1 MKPANGIFDVR
12 SVRVS
17 IVTAAILSELIASLN
32 AGEPAI
38 SIHALKGSLY
48 VAEDSHYAKTNY
60 LVYVGPKS
68 VTVVGAGWSPE
79 AAELFAQEIQR
90 ITDKPIEKVIIPD
103 HDPEYAGGIAYW
115 KRIGAKIIATETTE
129 RALETEWPKATE
141 FARKYFPT
149 YPNVPLELPT
159 NVYQKHFEL
168 ENGDIRA
175 FYLGPS
181 HNADDIFVYF
191 PKEKILYAG
200 SILKEQ
206 LGNLASA
213 DLTEYPRTL
222 HKLQELHLNID
233 NVVSGHWSPVHG
245 PELIDR
251 YLTMLKD
258 YSQKPAKD

>member
-1 MKPANGIFDVR
+1 M
-12 SVRVS
+12 RVD
-17 IVTAAILSELIASLN
+17 IAWAPILLALIASIN
-32 AGEPAI
+32 ADEPMV

-48 VAEDSHYAKTNY
+48 IAEDSHYAKTNY
-60 LVYVGPKS
+60 IVYVGPKS

-79 AAELFAQEIQR
+79 TAELFAQEIQR
-90 ITDKPIEKVIIPD
+90 ITDKPIENVIIPD

-129 RALETEWPKATE
+129 RELKAEWPKATE
-141 FARKYFPT
+141 FVRKYFPT

-159 NVYQKHFEL
+159 NIYQKDFEL

-191 PKEKILYAG
+191 PKEKVLYAG

-213 DLTEYPRTL
+213 NLAEYQRTL
-222 HKLQELHLNID
+222 DKLQELHLEID
-233 NVVSGHWSPVHG
+233 NVISGHWSPVHG
-245 PELIDR
+245 PELIDQYR
-251 YLTMLKD
+251 AMLKD
-258 YSQKPAKD
+258 YSQKAVKD